1 MYTLYWSPA
10 SASQTPHGVL
20 EEAGV
25 KYELKLTSVDAGAH
39 RDPEYLKLNPNGKVP
54 TLVVDGSYVLFEG
67 GAISM
72 FVADRHPEAKLAPAP
87 GDKARGH
94 YYQWMTHLT
103 NSLQPA
109 MLRFYYPDRVTTD
122 PKGEEAVK
130 EKALEE
136 VATLWGR
143 IDQHLKDNGPYL
155 LGSQFSAAD
164 IFAHTLSSWE
174 GACPGIRDRFP
185 AVKRL
190 ADLVAARPAMQR
202 VIRQNE
208 AA

>member
-1 MYTLYWSPA
+1 MYALYWSPG
-10 SASQTPHGVL
+10 SASQVPHGVL

-25 KYELKLTSVDAGAH
+25 KYELRRVDLGAGGNQ
-39 RDPEYLKLNPNGKVP
+39 DPAYLKLNPNGKVP
-54 TLVVDGSYVLFEG
+54 TLVVDNSLVLFEG

-72 FVADRHPEAKLAPAP
+72 FIADRHPEAKLAPAP
-87 GDKARGH
+87 GDLARGP

-109 MLRFYYPDRVTTD
+109 MLRFYYPDRVTGD
-122 PKGEEAVK
+122 PKGEAAVK

-143 IDQHLKDNGPYL
+143 IDQHLKSGGPYL
-155 LGSQFSAAD
+155 LGAQFSAAD
-164 IFAHTLSSWE
+164 IFCHVLSTWQES
-174 GACPGIRDRFP
+174 CPGIRDRFP
-185 AVKRL
+185 SVKRL
-190 ADLVAARPAMQR
+190 ADLVAARPAIQR
-202 VIRQNE
+202 VIKQNE

>member
-1 MYTLYWSPA
+1 MYTLYWSPG

-20 EEAGV
+20 EETGAT
-25 KYELKLTSVDAGAH
+25 YELKLTSVDAGAT

-54 TLVVDGSYVLFEG
+54 TLVVDGSYTMFEG

-72 FVADRHPEAKLAPAP
+72 FIADRHPEAKLAPAP

-109 MLRFYYPDRVTTD
+109 MLRFYYPDRITAD

-143 IDQHLKDNGPYL
+143 IDRHLKSGGPYL
-155 LGSQFSAAD
+155 LGAQFSAAD
-164 IFAHTLSSWE
+164 IFVHTLSSWE

-185 AVKRL
+185 SVKRL
-190 ADLVAARPAMQR
+190 ADLVAARPAIQR
-202 VIRQNE
+202 VIKQNE

>member
-1 MYTLYWSPA
+1 MYTLYWSPG

-25 KYELKLTSVDAGAH
+25 KYELRRVNMDAGGH
-39 RDPEYLKLNPNGKVP
+39 QDPAYLKLNPNGKVP
-54 TLVVDGSYVLFEG
+54 TLVVDNTDALFEG

-72 FVADRHPEAKLAPAP
+72 FIADRHPEAKLAPAP
-87 GDKARGH
+87 GDKARGA

-109 MLRFYYPDRVTTD
+109 MLRFYYPDRVTGD

-143 IDQHLKDNGPYL
+143 IDRHLKDHGPYL

-164 IFAHTLSSWE
+164 IFAHTLS
-174 GACPGIRDRFP
+174 
-185 AVKRL
+185 
-190 ADLVAARPAMQR
+190 
-202 VIRQNE
+202 
-208 AA
+208 